1 VNPKTITSLKEI
13 RTPLSFLSLVVIV
26 AEGILFYL
34 MKKATGVDL
43 TILIL
48 GCVLLP
54 FACLV
59 TLYFLYKQPPS
70 MQVPTLAVKDDVK
83 APSGRSYDLF
93 VSAPMAAFETNQE
106 FQSSRSAIVNMVR
119 AMKKHCQF
127 EDVFYAGQE
136 IESKENFES
145 EDLSVVENY
154 DALFRSRYFIF
165 IYPKKIATS
174 ALIELGWAMAHKK
187 PIIIFA
193 KKRDELPFLVKN
205 ADSVFANIRIYEYKT
220 SSEITNRF
228 YVNARALFQQ
238 LEGTKENVS

>member
-1 VNPKTITSLKEI
+1 
-13 RTPLSFLSLVVIV
+13 
-26 AEGILFYL
+26 

-59 TLYFLYKQPPS
+59 TLYFLYKQPS

-83 APSGRSYDLF
+83 APSGKTYDLF

-119 AMKKHCQF
+119 AMKKYCQF
-127 EDVFYAGQE
+127 KDVFYGGQE
-136 IESKENFES
+136 IESKEDFES